1 MTLMT
6 HDCLRLSDRA
16 QAKIR
21 QLMKSSGHDRDTVR
35 VLAERSAEGVLE
47 VGLAFDS
54 RREQDVSLSAEGV
67 DVVVDAKTLEIA
79 QDSTLDYGTEGFT
92 LARDLACETLAFS
105 E

>member
-1 MTLMT
+1 MN

-21 QLMKSSGHDRDTVR
+21 QLMKSGDHRRDTVR
-35 VLAERSAEGVLE
+35 IFAERSAQGVLD

-54 RREQDVSLSAEGV
+54 RREQDVSLSMEGV
-67 DVVVDAKTLEIA
+67 DVFTDMNTLEIA

-92 LARDLACETLAFS
+92 LARDLACETLPFP

>member
-1 MTLMT
+1 MN

-21 QLMKSSGHDRDTVR
+21 QIMQSGDHARATVR
-35 VLAERSAEGVLE
+35 IFAERSAQGVLDI
-47 VGLAFDS
+47 GLAFDS
-54 RREQDVSLSAEGV
+54 PGEQDVFLSMEGV
-67 DVVVDAKTLEIA
+67 DVVTDVKTLEIA

-92 LARDLACETLAFS
+92 LARDLACETPPIL

>member
-1 MTLMT
+1 MTEVN
-6 HDCLRLSDRA
+6 HDRLRLSDRA

-21 QLMKSSGHDRDTVR
+21 QLMKSSDHERGTVR
-35 VLAERSAEGVLE
+35 VFAERSAQGVLD

-54 RREQDVSLSAEGV
+54 PRDQDVSLSMEGV
-67 DVVVDAKTLEIA
+67 DVVTDVKTLEIA

-92 LARDLACETLAFS
+92 LARDLACETLPFP

>member
-1 MTLMT
+1 MN

-21 QLMKSSGHDRDTVR
+21 QLLKSSDHDSSTVR
-35 VLAERSAEGVLE
+35 VFAERSAKGVLD
-47 VGLAFDS
+47 VGLAFD
-54 RREQDVSLSAEGV
+54 RPRDQDVSLSLEGV
-67 DVVVDAKTLEIA
+67 DVVTDLKTLKIA

-92 LARDLACETLAFS
+92 LARDLACETLPFP

>member
-1 MTLMT
+1 MTAMN

-21 QLMKSSGHDRDTVR
+21 QLMKSSDPERATVR
-35 VLAERSAEGVLE
+35 VFAERSAQGVLD

-54 RREQDVSLSAEGV
+54 PRDQDVSLSIEGV
-67 DVVVDAKTLEIA
+67 DVVTDVKTLEIA
-79 QDSTLDYGTEGFT
+79 KNSTLDYGTEGFT
-92 LARDLACETLAFS
+92 LARDIACETLPFP